1 MEEEEIRFVD
11 SDTYRGDGSNK
22 FQLTYSQIVM
32 SHINRCV
39 VNGSVEYRGGFY
51 ENRISSQGQVGTQ
64 IVKTYVDSKIDIFC
78 NSVKILKSL
87 LFKWFNAEETSK
99 VTKLNQDIN
108 TYSLKNK
115 YKGVSDKDEKAN
127 LDEDKITL
135 YFELFEILIA
145 VAKRENFFRES
156 TEEGEVI

>member
-1 MEEEEIRFVD
+1 
-11 SDTYRGDGSNK
+11 
-22 FQLTYSQIVM
+22 
-32 SHINRCV
+32 
-39 VNGSVEYRGGFY
+39 
-51 ENRISSQGQVGTQ
+51 
-64 IVKTYVDSKIDIFC
+64 
-78 NSVKILKSL
+78 
-87 LFKWFNAEETSK
+87 
-99 VTKLNQDIN
+99 LNQDIN
-108 TYSLKNK
+108 TYSLRNK